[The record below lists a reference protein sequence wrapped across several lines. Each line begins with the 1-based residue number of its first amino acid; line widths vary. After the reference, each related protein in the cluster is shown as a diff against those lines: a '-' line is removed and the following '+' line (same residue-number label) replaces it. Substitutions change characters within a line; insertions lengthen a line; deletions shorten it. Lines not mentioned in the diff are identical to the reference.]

1 MYRHPISSILI
12 SDMKKKLAL
21 VIGFPL
27 LVAAVVCS
35 VFGGYYLWSI
45 TLPNVYE
52 NTYYAAL
59 VDKFDYL
66 KSKADKKKI
75 ILVGGSNVAFGF
87 NSELLEKEFPEYEVV
102 NFGLYAGLGTKIMM
116 DLALPFVG
124 EGDMVFLIPETNSQ
138 SMSLYFSPVSTWKAI
153 ETERGIYDYLPS
165 DNQSSMQ
172 GNYFNYINEKKEF
185 SEPIPGSGIYQ
196 RKNFNDHF
204 DFEYLDDEGN
214 SLRSQNTMSQHYD
227 PSMTIDFK
235 SELLNESFT
244 EYANEYNRLMAQKGA
259 KLYFEFSPM
268 NELGVEN
275 ADLESLS
282 NFYWLLRESFDF
294 PVIGNPEEY
303 VIDPHYFFDSNFHLN
318 DAGAIYRTKI
328 FADDIYRDVFDLA
341 KDSSINVPDEPSYPD
356 IVIGEDSESVKYFD
370 LVENGTGYTLVK
382 VKDEYSSAKNIEIP
396 MYYNGKVINFIGSRC
411 FSNCT
416 KLKQIVIPK
425 TISSIENSA
434 FANSFNLKSAV
445 ILQND
450 PNKISVD
457 FTGGL
462 VDGVLQD
469 FVFLIPES
477 GRSAFSVDY
486 YWGPYYSFMEFYPD
500 NLYGD

>member
-1 MYRHPISSILI
+1 
-12 SDMKKKLAL
+12 MKKKLAL

-35 VFGGYYLWSI
+35 VFGGYYLWST

-87 NSELLEKEFPEYEVV
+87 NSEMLEKEFPEYEVV

-153 ETERGIYDYLPS
+153 ETERGIYNYLPS

-172 GNYFNYINEKKEF
+172 GNYFNYIKEKKEF

-235 SELLNESFT
+235 SELLNESFA
-244 EYANEYNRLMAQKGA
+244 EYANEYNRLVAQKGA

-282 NFYWLLRESFDF
+282 NYYWLLRESFDF

-318 DAGAIYRTKI
+318 DVGAIYRTKI
-328 FADDIYRDVFDLA
+328 FADDIYRDVFEVS
-341 KDSSINVPDEPSYPD
+341 KESSIDFPEKPDYPD
-356 IVIGEDSESVKYFD
+356 IIIGEDSESIKYFD
-370 LVENGTGYTLVK
+370 LVENSSGYTLSK
-382 VKDEYSSAKNIEIP
+382 VKDEYLSIESIDIP
-396 MYYNGKVINFIGSRC
+396 MYFNGKVINTIAQGCFELCSNLSEIIIPLTISGIENGG
-411 FSNCT
+411 FSN
-416 KLKQIVIPK
+416 KFHLDKVV
-425 TISSIENSA
+425 
-434 FANSFNLKSAV
+434 L
-445 ILQND
+445 LQND
-450 PNKISVD
+450 PNKIKVD

-462 VDGVLQD
+462 VEGVVDG
-469 FVFLIPES
+469 FKFFIPES
-477 GRSAFSVDY
+477 GRDAYSVDY
-486 YWGPYYSFMEFYPD
+486 YWGPYYSYMEFYD
-500 NLYGD
+500 DDLAQKWR

>member
-1 MYRHPISSILI
+1 
-12 SDMKKKLAL
+12 MKKKLAL

-35 VFGGYYLWSI
+35 VFGGYYLWST

-75 ILVGGSNVAFGF
+75 VLVGGSNVAFGF
-87 NSELLEKEFPEYEVV
+87 NSELLEKEFPEYDVV

-235 SELLNESFT
+235 SELLNESFSK
-244 EYANEYNRLMAQKGA
+244 YANEYNRLVAQKGA

-328 FADDIYRDVFDLA
+328 LADDIYRDIFSLA
-341 KDSSINVPDEPSYPD
+341 KTSSIIVPDEPPYPD
-356 IVIGEDSESVKYFD
+356 IIIGEDSESVKYFE
-370 LVENGTGYTLVK
+370 LSENKTGYTLSK
-382 VKDEYSSAKNIEIP
+382 VKDEYSNLENLGIP
-396 MYYNGKVINFIGSRC
+396 MYFNGKIINMVGANC

-416 KLKQIVIPK
+416 NLQEIILPK
-425 TISSIENSA
+425 TITSISNGA
-434 FANSFNLKSAV
+434 FANVYKLDTVVLLYS
-445 ILQND
+445 D
-450 PNKISVD
+450 PNKITVD

-462 VDGVLQD
+462 VEGTLDT
-469 FVFLIPES
+469 FKFLVPES
-477 GRSAFSVDY
+477 GYSAYATDY
-486 YWGPYYSFMEFYPD
+486 YWGPYNKYIETYPD
-500 NLYGD
+500 GMYGEN

>member
-1 MYRHPISSILI
+1 
-12 SDMKKKLAL
+12 MKKKLAL

-244 EYANEYNRLMAQKGA
+244 EYANEYNSLVTQQGGY
-259 KLYFEFSPM
+259 LFFEFSPM

-275 ADLESLS
+275 DDLESLS

-318 DAGAIYRTKI
+318 DAGAIYRTKL
-328 FADDIYRDVFDLA
+328 FADDIYRDVLNLA
-341 KDSSINVPDEPSYPD
+341 KTSSINVPEEPPYPD
-356 IVIGEDSESVKYFD
+356 IVIGEDSESVKYFE
-370 LVENGTGYTLVK
+370 LSENETGYTLVK
-382 VKDEYSSAKNIEIP
+382 VKDDYVGLDSIDIP
-396 MYYNGKVINFIGSRC
+396 MYLNGKVINTIEESC
-411 FSNCT
+411 FSKCSSITN
-416 KLKQIVIPK
+416 LELPK
-425 TISSIENSA
+425 TITVIKNGA
-434 FANSFNLKSAV
+434 FANNYSLSSIK
-445 ILQND
+445 ILYED
-450 PNKISVD
+450 PSKIQVD
-457 FTGGL
+457 YTG
-462 VDGVLQD
+462 DMTKGVLPN
-469 FVFLIPES
+469 FKIYVP
-477 GRSAFSVDY
+477 RSAYASFVTDY
-486 YWGPYYSFMEFYPD
+486 YWGAYSSYFEVYD
-500 NLYGD
+500 L

>member
-27 LVAAVVCS
+27 LVTAVVCS
-35 VFGGYYLWSI
+35 VFGGYYLWSA
-45 TLPNVYE
+45 TLPNIYE

-75 ILVGGSNVAFGF
+75 VLVGGSNVAFGF

-153 ETERGIYDYLPS
+153 DTERDIYDYLPS

-227 PSMTIDFK
+227 PSMTIDFN
-235 SELLNESFT
+235 SELLNDSFA
-244 EYANEYNRLMAQKGA
+244 EYANQYNSLVAQQG
-259 KLYFEFSPM
+259 
-268 NELGVEN
+268 GV
-275 ADLESLS
+275 
-282 NFYWLLRESFDF
+282 
-294 PVIGNPEEY
+294 
-303 VIDPHYFFDSNFHLN
+303 
-318 DAGAIYRTKI
+318 
-328 FADDIYRDVFDLA
+328 
-341 KDSSINVPDEPSYPD
+341 
-356 IVIGEDSESVKYFD
+356 
-370 LVENGTGYTLVK
+370 
-382 VKDEYSSAKNIEIP
+382 
-396 MYYNGKVINFIGSRC
+396 
-411 FSNCT
+411 
-416 KLKQIVIPK
+416 
-425 TISSIENSA
+425 
-434 FANSFNLKSAV
+434 
-445 ILQND
+445 
-450 PNKISVD
+450 
-457 FTGGL
+457 
-462 VDGVLQD
+462 
-469 FVFLIPES
+469 FVFWIQPNERI
-477 GRSAFSVDY
+477 GRRKR
-486 YWGPYYSFMEFYPD
+486 
-500 NLYGD
+500 

>member
-1 MYRHPISSILI
+1 
-12 SDMKKKLAL
+12 MKKKLAL

-27 LVAAVVCS
+27 LVTAVVCS
-35 VFGGYYLWSI
+35 VFGGYYLWST

-227 PSMTIDFK
+227 PSMAIDFK
-235 SELLNESFT
+235 SELLNESFA
-244 EYANEYNRLMAQKGA
+244 EYANECNRLVTQKGA

-282 NFYWLLRESFDF
+282 NYYWLLRESFDF
-294 PVIGNPEEY
+294 PVIGNPEGY

-328 FADDIYRDVFDLA
+328 FADDIYRDIFSLA
-341 KDSSINVPDEPSYPD
+341 KTSSIIAPDEPPYPD
-356 IVIGEDSESVKYFD
+356 IIIGEDSESVKYYE
-370 LVENGTGYTLVK
+370 LSENETGYTLVK
-382 VKDEYSSAKNIEIP
+382 VKEDYTNLETIEIP
-396 MYYNGKVINFIGSRC
+396 MYFNGKAINTLGENC
-411 FSNCT
+411 FADCVN
-416 KLKQIVIPK
+416 LKEIILPK
-425 TISSIENSA
+425 TITAIRNGA
-434 FANSFNLKSAV
+434 FSNTYNLTKAI
-445 ILQND
+445 ILYND
-450 PNKISVD
+450 PSKINVD
-457 FTGGL
+457 YTGQL
-462 VDGVLQD
+462 VSGALPNFKIYV
-469 FVFLIPES
+469 PES
-477 GRSAFSVDY
+477 GYSTFCVDY
-486 YWGPYYSFMEFYPD
+486 YWGNYASYLESYED
-500 NLYGD
+500 GLYEE